1 MLAPRRERLVDSVTG
16 NCGLAL
22 PTSTRGSVVPHD
34 NSVAHE
40 PRRLSDGHLLALL
53 RQEQAAGVQVAAE
66 AAPGK
71 TVPMDTF
78 KWIVSGLLGAL
89 VVAVGWFLSGIQSD
103 LRDVRKEVTGMR
115 VDAAVTN
122 TRLEELIAEFRR
134 RNPR

>member
-1 MLAPRRERLVDSVTG
+1 M
-16 NCGLAL
+16 
-22 PTSTRGSVVPHD
+22 PHD
-34 NSVAHE
+34 SSITHV
-40 PRRLSDGHLLALL
+40 PRQLAGGDLLTVL
-53 RQEQAAGVQVAAE
+53 REEQAAGAKPGAE
-66 AAPGK
+66 ATSSK

-115 VDAAVTN
+115 IDAAVTN